1 MKKLF
6 YKLKAK
12 FTAFFEKLKAGYA
25 ALKRKIRNL
34 WN

>member
-1 MKKLF
+1 MKKLL

-12 FTAFFEKLKAGYA
+12 FTAFFEKLKAA
-25 ALKRKIRNL
+25 FAKLKRKIRNL